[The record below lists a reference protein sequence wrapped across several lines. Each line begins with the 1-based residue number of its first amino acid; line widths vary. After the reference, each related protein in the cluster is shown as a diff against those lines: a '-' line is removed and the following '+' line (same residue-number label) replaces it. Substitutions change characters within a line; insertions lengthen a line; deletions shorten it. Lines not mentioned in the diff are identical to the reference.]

1 MKRFNA
7 LFPLWAIL
15 LSGVA
20 FYFNEFFSSLAY
32 WIIPLLTIVMFTMG
46 LTLKTSDF
54 QRIIRDPRPI
64 VVGVLMQFI
73 LMPLLAVVL
82 AKMFGLSNQL
92 TAGLV
97 LVGCCAGGTASNV
110 ISYLARADLALSI
123 SMTVCSTLVGVVVT
137 PLLCGL
143 YLSTTVN
150 VDTMGM
156 LFSIIQIVLFP
167 VLAGA
172 LLNHLFPNLIR
183 PLAPA
188 LPSLSIL
195 IILGIIAIVVAL
207 NSDGLLEVGALTL
220 VAVVLHNL
228 GGMCGGFYLSR
239 LLGFDIR
246 QSHTIAIEVGMQ
258 NSGLGVA
265 LALDFFSPTAALPG
279 ALFSVWH
286 NISGSL
292 LASQWSRKRE
302 SLDYLLRDE
311 DQAKSEKH
319 SK

>member
-1 MKRFNA
+1 MTRFNTF
-7 LFPLWAIL
+7 FPLWAIL
-15 LSGVA
+15 LSGAA
-20 FYFNEFFSSLAY
+20 FFFSESFSSLAS
-32 WIIPLLTIVMFTMG
+32 WIIPLLAGVMFTMG
-46 LTLKTSDF
+46 LTLRAADF
-54 QRIIRDPRPI
+54 QRILRDPRPI
-64 VVGVLMQFI
+64 LVGVLLQFI

-123 SMTVCSTLVGVVVT
+123 SMTVCSTLVGVVAT
-137 PLLCGL
+137 PLLTGF
-143 YLSTTVN
+143 YLSTTVD
-150 VDTMGM
+150 VDTTGM
-156 LFSIIQIVLFP
+156 LVSIVQIVLIP
-167 VLAGA
+167 VLMGVM
-172 LLNHLFPNLIR
+172 LNHLFPAFIR
-183 PLAPA
+183 PVTPQ
-188 LPSLSIL
+188 LPTLSIL
-195 IILGIIAIVVAL
+195 IILTIIAIVVAL
-207 NSDGLLEVGALTL
+207 NSDSLLEIGALTL
-220 VAVVLHNL
+220 VAVLLHNL

-239 LLGFDIR
+239 ILGFDTR

-265 LALDFFSPTAALPG
+265 LALEFFSATAALPG

-302 SLDYLLRDE
+302 SLDYLLQDE
-311 DQAKSEKH
+311 LLRHDD
-319 SK
+319 

>member
-1 MKRFNA
+1 MSRLTN

-20 FYFNEFFSSLAY
+20 FFFSEPFSSLAS
-32 WIIPLLTIVMFTMG
+32 WIIPLLAGVMFTMG
-46 LTLKTSDF
+46 LTLKAADF
-54 QRIIRDPRPI
+54 KRILQDPRPI
-64 VVGVLMQFI
+64 LVGVLLQFI

-123 SMTVCSTLVGVVVT
+123 SMTVCSTLVGVVAT
-137 PLLCGL
+137 PLLTGF
-143 YLSTTVN
+143 YLSTTINVN
-150 VDTMGM
+150 TMGM
-156 LFSIIQIVLFP
+156 LVSIIQIVLIP
-167 VLAGA
+167 VLAGIT
-172 LLNHLFPNLIR
+172 LSHFFPELIR
-183 PLAPA
+183 PLTPTLPA
-188 LPSLSIL
+188 LSVL
-195 IILGIIAIVVAL
+195 IILTIIAIVVAL
-207 NSDGLLEVGALTL
+207 NSDSLLEVGALTL

-239 LLGFDIR
+239 LLGFDTR

-265 LALDFFSPTAALPG
+265 LALEFFSATAALPG

-302 SLDYLLRDE
+302 SLDYLLQDE
-311 DQAKSEKH
+311 LLKH
-319 SK
+319 DE

>member
-1 MKRFNA
+1 MTRFNIF
-7 LFPLWAIL
+7 FPLWAIL

-20 FYFNEFFSSLAY
+20 FFFNESFSSLAS
-32 WIIPLLTIVMFTMG
+32 WIIPLLAGVMFTMG
-46 LTLKTSDF
+46 LTLKARDF
-54 QRIIRDPRPI
+54 QRILRDPRPI
-64 VVGVLMQFI
+64 LVGVLLQFI

-123 SMTVCSTLVGVVVT
+123 SMTVCSTLVGVVAT
-137 PLLCGL
+137 PLLTGF
-143 YLSTTVN
+143 YLSTTVE
-150 VDTMGM
+150 VDTTGM
-156 LFSIIQIVLFP
+156 LVSILQIVLIP
-167 VLAGA
+167 VLMGVM
-172 LLNHLFPNLIR
+172 LNHLFPAFIR
-183 PLAPA
+183 PLTPQ
-188 LPSLSIL
+188 LPTLSIL
-195 IILGIIAIVVAL
+195 IILTIIAIVVAL
-207 NSDGLLEVGALTL
+207 NSDSLLEIGALTL
-220 VAVVLHNL
+220 VAVLLHNL

-239 LLGFDIR
+239 ILGFDTR

-265 LALDFFSPTAALPG
+265 LALEFFSATAALPG

-302 SLDYLLRDE
+302 SLDYLLQDE
-311 DQAKSEKH
+311 LLRHDD
-319 SK
+319 

>member
-1 MKRFNA
+1 MSR
-7 LFPLWAIL
+7 LTTLLPLWAIL

-20 FYFNEFFSSLAY
+20 FFFSEPFSSLAS
-32 WIIPLLTIVMFTMG
+32 WIIPLLAGVMFTMG
-46 LTLKTSDF
+46 LTLKAADF
-54 QRIIRDPRPI
+54 KRILQDPRPI
-64 VVGVLMQFI
+64 LVGVLLQFI

-123 SMTVCSTLVGVVVT
+123 SMTVCSTLVGVVAT
-137 PLLCGL
+137 PLLTGF
-143 YLSTTVN
+143 YLSTTIN

-156 LFSIIQIVLFP
+156 LVSIIQIVLIP
-167 VLAGA
+167 VLAGIT
-172 LLNHLFPNLIR
+172 LSHFFPELIR
-183 PLAPA
+183 PLTPTLPA
-188 LPSLSIL
+188 LSVL
-195 IILGIIAIVVAL
+195 IILTIIAIVVAL
-207 NSDGLLEVGALTL
+207 NSDSLLEVGALTL

-239 LLGFDIR
+239 LLGFDTR

-265 LALDFFSPTAALPG
+265 LALEFFSATAALTG

-302 SLDYLLRDE
+302 SLDYLLQDE
-311 DQAKSEKH
+311 RLRPDE
-319 SK
+319 

>member
-1 MKRFNA
+1 MSRLTT

-15 LSGVA
+15 LSGAA
-20 FYFNEFFSSLAY
+20 FFFNEPFSSLAS
-32 WIIPLLTIVMFTMG
+32 WIIPLLAGVMFTMG
-46 LTLKTSDF
+46 LTLKAADF
-54 QRIIRDPRPI
+54 KRILEDPRPI
-64 VVGVLMQFI
+64 LVGVLLQFI

-123 SMTVCSTLVGVVVT
+123 SMTVCSTLVGVVAT
-137 PLLCGL
+137 PLLTGF
-143 YLSTTVN
+143 YLATTIN
-150 VDTMGM
+150 VDTIGM
-156 LFSIIQIVLFP
+156 LVSIIQIVLIP
-167 VLAGA
+167 VLAGIT
-172 LLNHLFPNLIR
+172 LSHFFPELIR
-183 PLAPA
+183 PLTPA
-188 LPSLSIL
+188 LPALSIL
-195 IILGIIAIVVAL
+195 IILTIIAIVVAL
-207 NSDGLLEVGALTL
+207 NSDSLLEVGALTL

-239 LLGFDIR
+239 LMGFDTR

-265 LALDFFSPTAALPG
+265 LALEFFSATAALPG

-302 SLDYLLRDE
+302 SLDYLLQDE
-311 DQAKSEKH
+311 RLRPDE
-319 SK
+319 

>member
-1 MKRFNA
+1 MSRLTT
-7 LFPLWAIL
+7 LFPLWSIL

-20 FYFNEFFSSLAY
+20 FFFNEPFSSLAS
-32 WIIPLLTIVMFTMG
+32 WIIPLLAGVMFTMG
-46 LTLKTSDF
+46 LTLKAADF
-54 QRIIRDPRPI
+54 ERILQDPRPI
-64 VVGVLMQFI
+64 LVGVLLQFI

-123 SMTVCSTLVGVVVT
+123 SMTVCSTLVGVFAT
-137 PLLCGL
+137 PLLTGF
-143 YLSTTVN
+143 YLSTTIN
-150 VDTMGM
+150 VDTIGM
-156 LFSIIQIVLFP
+156 LVSTIQIVLIP
-167 VLAGA
+167 VLAGIT
-172 LLNHLFPNLIR
+172 LGHFFPELIR
-183 PLAPA
+183 PLTPA
-188 LPSLSIL
+188 LPALSIL
-195 IILGIIAIVVAL
+195 IILTIISIVVAL
-207 NSDGLLEVGALTL
+207 NSDSLLEVGALTL
-220 VAVVLHNL
+220 VAVVLHNV

-239 LLGFDIR
+239 LMGFDTR

-265 LALDFFSPTAALPG
+265 LALEFFSATAALPG

-302 SLDYLLRDE
+302 SLDYLLQDE
-311 DQAKSEKH
+311 RLTPDE
-319 SK
+319 

>member
-1 MKRFNA
+1 MSRLTN

-20 FYFNEFFSSLAY
+20 FFFSEPFSSLAS
-32 WIIPLLTIVMFTMG
+32 WIIPLLAGVMFTMG
-46 LTLKTSDF
+46 LTLKAADF
-54 QRIIRDPRPI
+54 KRILQDPRPI
-64 VVGVLMQFI
+64 LVGVLLQFI

-123 SMTVCSTLVGVVVT
+123 SMTVCSTLVGVVAT
-137 PLLCGL
+137 PLLTGF
-143 YLSTTVN
+143 YLSTTINVN
-150 VDTMGM
+150 TMGM
-156 LFSIIQIVLFP
+156 LVSIIQIVLIP
-167 VLAGA
+167 VLAGIT
-172 LLNHLFPNLIR
+172 LSHFFPELIR
-183 PLAPA
+183 PLTPTLPA
-188 LPSLSIL
+188 MSVL
-195 IILGIIAIVVAL
+195 IILTIIAIVVAL
-207 NSDGLLEVGALTL
+207 NSDSLLEVGALTL

-239 LLGFDIR
+239 LLGFDTR

-265 LALDFFSPTAALPG
+265 LALEFFSATAALPG

-302 SLDYLLRDE
+302 SLDYLLQDE
-311 DQAKSEKH
+311 LLKH
-319 SK
+319 DE

>member
-1 MKRFNA
+1 MSRLTT

-15 LSGVA
+15 RSGVA
-20 FYFNEFFSSLAY
+20 FFFSEPVSSLAS
-32 WIIPLLTIVMFTMG
+32 WILPLLAGVMFTMG
-46 LTLKTSDF
+46 LTLKAADF
-54 QRIIRDPRPI
+54 KRILQDPRPI
-64 VVGVLMQFI
+64 LVGILLQFI

-123 SMTVCSTLVGVVVT
+123 SMTVCSTLVGVVAT
-137 PLLCGL
+137 PLLTGF
-143 YLSTTVN
+143 YLSTTIN

-156 LFSIIQIVLFP
+156 LVSIIQIVLIP
-167 VLAGA
+167 VLAGIT
-172 LLNHLFPNLIR
+172 LSHFFPELIR
-183 PLAPA
+183 PLTPTLPA
-188 LPSLSIL
+188 MSVL
-195 IILGIIAIVVAL
+195 IILTIIAIVVAL
-207 NSDGLLEVGALTL
+207 NSDSLLEVGALTL

-239 LLGFDIR
+239 LLGFDTR

-265 LALDFFSPTAALPG
+265 LALEFFSATAALPG

-302 SLDYLLRDE
+302 SLDYLLQDE
-311 DQAKSEKH
+311 LLKH
-319 SK
+319 DE

>member
-1 MKRFNA
+1 
-7 LFPLWAIL
+7 
-15 LSGVA
+15 
-20 FYFNEFFSSLAY
+20 
-32 WIIPLLTIVMFTMG
+32 MFTMG
-46 LTLKTSDF
+46 LTLRAADF
-54 QRIIRDPRPI
+54 KRILEDPRPI
-64 VVGVLMQFI
+64 LVGVLLQFI

-123 SMTVCSTLVGVVVT
+123 SMTVCSTLVGVVAT
-137 PLLCGL
+137 PLLTGF
-143 YLSTTVN
+143 YLATTIN
-150 VDTMGM
+150 VDTIGM
-156 LFSIIQIVLFP
+156 LVSIIQIVLIP
-167 VLAGA
+167 VLAGIT
-172 LLNHLFPNLIR
+172 LSHFFPELIR
-183 PLAPA
+183 PLTPA
-188 LPSLSIL
+188 LPALSIL
-195 IILGIIAIVVAL
+195 IILTIIAIVVAL
-207 NSDGLLEVGALTL
+207 NSDSLLEVGALTL

-239 LLGFDIR
+239 LMGFDTR

-265 LALDFFSPTAALPG
+265 LALEFFSATAALPG

-302 SLDYLLRDE
+302 SLDYLLQDE
-311 DQAKSEKH
+311 RLRPDD
-319 SK
+319 

>member
-1 MKRFNA
+1 MTRFNTF
-7 LFPLWAIL
+7 FPLWAIL
-15 LSGVA
+15 LSGA
-20 FYFNEFFSSLAY
+20 AIFFSESFSSLAS
-32 WIIPLLTIVMFTMG
+32 WIIPLLAGVMFTMG
-46 LTLKTSDF
+46 LTLKATDF
-54 QRIIRDPRPI
+54 QRILRDPRPI
-64 VVGVLMQFI
+64 LVGVLLQFI

-123 SMTVCSTLVGVVVT
+123 SMTVCSTLVGVVAT
-137 PLLCGL
+137 PLLTGF
-143 YLSTTVN
+143 YLSTTIN
-150 VDTMGM
+150 VDTIGM
-156 LFSIIQIVLFP
+156 LVSIVQIVLIP
-167 VLAGA
+167 VLAGIT
-172 LLNHLFPNLIR
+172 LNHLFPAFIR
-183 PLAPA
+183 PVTPQ
-188 LPSLSIL
+188 LPTLSIL
-195 IILGIIAIVVAL
+195 IILTIIAIVVAL
-207 NSDGLLEVGALTL
+207 NSDSLLEIGALTL

-239 LLGFDIR
+239 LMGFDTR

-265 LALDFFSPTAALPG
+265 LALEFFSATAALPG

-302 SLDYLLRDE
+302 SLDYLLQDE
-311 DQAKSEKH
+311 RLRPDE
-319 SK
+319 

>member
-1 MKRFNA
+1 MSRLTN

-20 FYFNEFFSSLAY
+20 FFFSEPFSSLAS
-32 WIIPLLTIVMFTMG
+32 WIIPLLAGVMFTMG
-46 LTLKTSDF
+46 LTLKAADF
-54 QRIIRDPRPI
+54 KRILQDPRPI
-64 VVGVLMQFI
+64 LVGVLLQFI

-123 SMTVCSTLVGVVVT
+123 SMTVCSTLVGVVAT
-137 PLLCGL
+137 PLLTGF
-143 YLSTTVN
+143 YLSTTIN
-150 VDTMGM
+150 VDTIGM
-156 LFSIIQIVLFP
+156 LASIIQIVLIP
-167 VLAGA
+167 VLAGIT
-172 LLNHLFPNLIR
+172 LSHFFPELIR
-183 PLAPA
+183 PLTPA
-188 LPSLSIL
+188 LPALSIL
-195 IILGIIAIVVAL
+195 IILTIIAIVVAL
-207 NSDGLLEVGALTL
+207 NSDSLLEVGALTL

-239 LLGFDIR
+239 LMGFDTR

-265 LALDFFSPTAALPG
+265 LALEFFSATAALPG

-302 SLDYLLRDE
+302 SLDYLLQDE
-311 DQAKSEKH
+311 RLRPDE
-319 SK
+319 

>member
-1 MKRFNA
+1 MSRLTT

-20 FYFNEFFSSLAY
+20 FFFSEPFSSLAS
-32 WIIPLLTIVMFTMG
+32 WIIPLLAGVMFTMG
-46 LTLKTSDF
+46 LTLKAADF
-54 QRIIRDPRPI
+54 KRILQDPRPI
-64 VVGVLMQFI
+64 LVGILLQFI

-123 SMTVCSTLVGVVVT
+123 SMTVCSTLVGVVAT
-137 PLLCGL
+137 PLLTGF
-143 YLSTTVN
+143 YLSTTIN
-150 VDTMGM
+150 VDTIGM
-156 LFSIIQIVLFP
+156 LASIIQIVLIP
-167 VLAGA
+167 VLAGIT
-172 LLNHLFPNLIR
+172 LSHFFPELIR
-183 PLAPA
+183 PLTPTLPA
-188 LPSLSIL
+188 MSVL
-195 IILGIIAIVVAL
+195 IILTIIAIVVAL
-207 NSDGLLEVGALTL
+207 NSDSLLEVGALTL

-239 LLGFDIR
+239 LLGFDTR

-265 LALDFFSPTAALPG
+265 LALEFFSATAALPG

-302 SLDYLLRDE
+302 SLDYLLQDE
-311 DQAKSEKH
+311 HLRSDE
-319 SK
+319 

>member
-1 MKRFNA
+1 MSRLTT

-20 FYFNEFFSSLAY
+20 FFFSEPFSSLAS
-32 WIIPLLTIVMFTMG
+32 WIIPLLAGVMFTMG
-46 LTLKTSDF
+46 LTLKAADF
-54 QRIIRDPRPI
+54 KRILQDPRPI
-64 VVGVLMQFI
+64 LVGILLQFI

-123 SMTVCSTLVGVVVT
+123 SMTVCSTLVGVVAT
-137 PLLCGL
+137 PLLTGF
-143 YLSTTVN
+143 YLSTTIN
-150 VDTMGM
+150 VDTIGM
-156 LFSIIQIVLFP
+156 LASIIQIVLIP
-167 VLAGA
+167 VLAGIT
-172 LLNHLFPNLIR
+172 LSHFFPELIR
-183 PLAPA
+183 PLTPA
-188 LPSLSIL
+188 LPALSIL
-195 IILGIIAIVVAL
+195 IILTIIAIVVAL
-207 NSDGLLEVGALTL
+207 NSDSLLEVGALTL

-239 LLGFDIR
+239 LMGFDTR

-265 LALDFFSPTAALPG
+265 LALEFFSATAALPG

-302 SLDYLLRDE
+302 SLDYLLQDE
-311 DQAKSEKH
+311 RLRPDE
-319 SK
+319 

>member
-1 MKRFNA
+1 MSRLTT

-20 FYFNEFFSSLAY
+20 FFFSEPFSSLAS
-32 WIIPLLTIVMFTMG
+32 WIIPLLAGVMFTMG
-46 LTLKTSDF
+46 LTLKAADF
-54 QRIIRDPRPI
+54 KRILQDPRPI
-64 VVGVLMQFI
+64 LVGVLLQFI

-123 SMTVCSTLVGVVVT
+123 SMTVCSTLVGVVAT
-137 PLLCGL
+137 PLLTGF
-143 YLSTTVN
+143 YLSTTIN

-156 LFSIIQIVLFP
+156 LVSIIQIVLIP
-167 VLAGA
+167 VLAGIT
-172 LLNHLFPNLIR
+172 LSHFFPELIR
-183 PLAPA
+183 PLTPTLPA
-188 LPSLSIL
+188 MSVL
-195 IILGIIAIVVAL
+195 IILTIIAIVVAL
-207 NSDGLLEVGALTL
+207 NSDSLLEVGALTL

-239 LLGFDIR
+239 LLGFDTR

-265 LALDFFSPTAALPG
+265 LALEFFSATAALPG

-302 SLDYLLRDE
+302 SLDYLLQDE
-311 DQAKSEKH
+311 LLKH
-319 SK
+319 DE

>member
-1 MKRFNA
+1 MSRLTT

-20 FYFNEFFSSLAY
+20 FFFNEPFSSLAS
-32 WIIPLLTIVMFTMG
+32 WIIPLLAGVMFTMG
-46 LTLKTSDF
+46 LTLKAADF
-54 QRIIRDPRPI
+54 KRILQDPRPI
-64 VVGVLMQFI
+64 LVGVLLQFI

-97 LVGCCAGGTASNV
+97 LVGCCAGGTASNA

-123 SMTVCSTLVGVVVT
+123 SMTVCSTLVGVVAT
-137 PLLCGL
+137 PLLTGF
-143 YLSTTVN
+143 YLATTIN
-150 VDTMGM
+150 VDTIVM
-156 LFSIIQIVLFP
+156 LVSIIQIVLIP
-167 VLAGA
+167 VLAGIT
-172 LLNHLFPNLIR
+172 LSHFFPELIR
-183 PLAPA
+183 PLTPA
-188 LPSLSIL
+188 LPALSIL
-195 IILGIIAIVVAL
+195 IILTIIAIVVAL
-207 NSDGLLEVGALTL
+207 NSDSLLEVGALTL

-239 LLGFDIR
+239 LMGFDTR

-265 LALDFFSPTAALPG
+265 LALEFFSATAALPG

-302 SLDYLLRDE
+302 SLDYLLQDE
-311 DQAKSEKH
+311 RLRPDE
-319 SK
+319 

>member
-1 MKRFNA
+1 MSRLTT

-20 FYFNEFFSSLAY
+20 FFFSEPFSSLAS
-32 WIIPLLTIVMFTMG
+32 WIIPLLAGVMFTMG
-46 LTLKTSDF
+46 LTLKAADF
-54 QRIIRDPRPI
+54 KRILQDPRPI
-64 VVGVLMQFI
+64 LVGILLQFI

-123 SMTVCSTLVGVVVT
+123 SMTVCSTLVGVVAT
-137 PLLCGL
+137 PLLTGF
-143 YLSTTVN
+143 YLSTTIN
-150 VDTMGM
+150 VDTIGM
-156 LFSIIQIVLFP
+156 LASIIQIVLIP
-167 VLAGA
+167 VLAGIT
-172 LLNHLFPNLIR
+172 LSHFFPALIR
-183 PLAPA
+183 PLTPA
-188 LPSLSIL
+188 LPALSIL
-195 IILGIIAIVVAL
+195 IILTIIAIVVAL
-207 NSDGLLEVGALTL
+207 NSDSLLEVGALTL

-239 LLGFDIR
+239 LMGFDTR

-265 LALDFFSPTAALPG
+265 LALEFFSATAALPG

-302 SLDYLLRDE
+302 SLDYLLQDE
-311 DQAKSEKH
+311 RLRPDE
-319 SK
+319 

>member
-1 MKRFNA
+1 MSRLTN

-20 FYFNEFFSSLAY
+20 FFFSEPFSSLAS
-32 WIIPLLTIVMFTMG
+32 WIIPLLAGVMFTMG
-46 LTLKTSDF
+46 LTLKAADF
-54 QRIIRDPRPI
+54 KRILQDPRPI
-64 VVGVLMQFI
+64 LVGVLLQFI

-123 SMTVCSTLVGVVVT
+123 SMTVCSTLVGVVAT
-137 PLLCGL
+137 PLLTGF
-143 YLSTTVN
+143 YLSTTIN

-156 LFSIIQIVLFP
+156 LVSIIQIVLIP
-167 VLAGA
+167 VLAGIT
-172 LLNHLFPNLIR
+172 LSHFFPELIR
-183 PLAPA
+183 PLTPTLPA
-188 LPSLSIL
+188 MSVL
-195 IILGIIAIVVAL
+195 IILTIIAIVVAL
-207 NSDGLLEVGALTL
+207 NSDSLLEVGALTL

-239 LLGFDIR
+239 LLGFDTR

-265 LALDFFSPTAALPG
+265 LALEFFSATAALPG

-302 SLDYLLRDE
+302 SLDYLLQDE
-311 DQAKSEKH
+311 LLKH
-319 SK
+319 DE

>member
-1 MKRFNA
+1 MSRLTT

-15 LSGVA
+15 LSSVA
-20 FYFNEFFSSLAY
+20 FFFNEPFSSLAS
-32 WIIPLLTIVMFTMG
+32 WIIPLLAGVMFTMG
-46 LTLKTSDF
+46 LTLKAADF
-54 QRIIRDPRPI
+54 KRILQDPRPI
-64 VVGVLMQFI
+64 LVGVLLQFI

-82 AKMFGLSNQL
+82 AKMFELSNQL

-123 SMTVCSTLVGVVVT
+123 SMTVCSTLVGVVAT
-137 PLLCGL
+137 PLLTGF
-143 YLSTTVN
+143 YLSTTIN
-150 VDTMGM
+150 VDTIGM
-156 LFSIIQIVLFP
+156 LVSIIQIVLIP
-167 VLAGA
+167 VLAGIT
-172 LLNHLFPNLIR
+172 LSHFFPELIR
-183 PLAPA
+183 PLTPA
-188 LPSLSIL
+188 LPALSIL
-195 IILGIIAIVVAL
+195 IILTIIAIVVAL
-207 NSDGLLEVGALTL
+207 NSDSLLEVGALTL

-239 LLGFDIR
+239 LMGFDTR

-265 LALDFFSPTAALPG
+265 LALEFFSATAALPG

-302 SLDYLLRDE
+302 SLDYLLQDE
-311 DQAKSEKH
+311 RLRPDE
-319 SK
+319 